1 MIPVKLSLQGF
12 LSYKNP
18 VSVDLSQIKVAC
30 VSGSNGAG
38 KSTLFDA
45 MTWSLFGRAR
55 RNDDGVIHTSA
66 ESCQVVFEFDYE
78 GIRYRVD
85 RIKPR
90 GKSTTLE
97 FHAQTPDGTWK
108 AFTESGMR
116 ATEERIQD
124 ILGLDYDTFVNASFF
139 LQGKADLFSM
149 QTPGKRKEI
158 LSNILGLTVW
168 ETYRDTAALRK
179 REVQK
184 HLDVQQS
191 IMREVVMELDE
202 ESSRKERLASAQEM
216 LDMKAKVRESK
227 EKLLELA
234 QQETAQI
241 KNDKEKMDMLVAQ
254 AAQVERDLADTVKK
268 LRSRTNE
275 MREYREILEQ
285 QDQIVASH
293 DNYQKVREELTKLNK
308 ISTQHN
314 ELVLRKTKMEG
325 ELQSEKVRLEQDAKN
340 LRLREAE
347 VAVLKRHL
355 KQLEQDAAE
364 KKSEAE
370 HLQAQIQEL
379 EALETD
385 QDKKK
390 DLQSEKE
397 GENKQLRVKM
407 DEVKERITYLQK
419 SDGPDCPLCG
429 QPLNA
434 DHKTKIVAQLKS
446 EGTSLGD
453 RFRGNKE
460 TIAECKQNIKEI
472 SSKVARIRSLRPR
485 LTDVLAD
492 AGTLSQRLEE
502 SESKIEKW
510 GQEGAKRLAEI
521 TEQLEEG
528 QYLKQIQP
536 QLDAV
541 AQKIDGLGYDSK
553 GHDKLRDQEQ
563 KLRVFEEKFRKLE
576 QARTAQAGLE
586 REVSELG
593 AQKTR
598 MDENHQQLQRTIN
611 TLSQQIKNKREKTA
625 DPAQLEKELRD
636 AREDENHARQAVGIA
651 QQNVNVLENLRKRKK
666 ELESNSRELSRQIAR
681 LKMLETAFGKD
692 GVPALLIENA
702 IPHIETQANEILDK
716 LSGGNMSVSFETER
730 DYADKKRQDRKQT
743 LDIIIRDSAGSR
755 AYELFSGGEAFRIN
769 FAIRLAL
776 SRVLAQRSGARL
788 QTLVIDEGF
797 GSQDAEGRQRLVEA
811 INLVKDDFE
820 KILVI
825 THLDELKDAF
835 SSRIEVTK
843 NQQGSQVEVII

>member
-492 AGTLSQRLEE
+492 TGTLSQRLEE

-521 TEQLEEG
+521 TEQLDEG

-598 MDENHQQLQRTIN
+598 MDKNHQQLQRTIN

>member
-598 MDENHQQLQRTIN
+598 MDKNHQQLQRTIN
-611 TLSQQIKNKREKTA
+611 TLSQQIKKKREKTA

>member
-598 MDENHQQLQRTIN
+598 MDKNHQQLQRTIN

>member
-241 KNDKEKMDMLVAQ
+241 KNDQEKMDMLVAQ

-325 ELQSEKVRLEQDAKN
+325 ELQSEKARLEQDAKN

-347 VAVLKRHL
+347 VAVFDRHL

-521 TEQLEEG
+521 TEQLDEG

>member
-241 KNDKEKMDMLVAQ
+241 KNDQEKMDMLVAQ

-325 ELQSEKVRLEQDAKN
+325 ELQSEKARLEQDAKN

-347 VAVLKRHL
+347 VAVFDRHL

-521 TEQLEEG
+521 TEQLDEG

-598 MDENHQQLQRTIN
+598 MDKNHQQLQRTIN

>member
-776 SRVLAQRSGARL
+776 SRVLAHRSGARL

>member
-285 QDQIVASH
+285 QDQIIASH